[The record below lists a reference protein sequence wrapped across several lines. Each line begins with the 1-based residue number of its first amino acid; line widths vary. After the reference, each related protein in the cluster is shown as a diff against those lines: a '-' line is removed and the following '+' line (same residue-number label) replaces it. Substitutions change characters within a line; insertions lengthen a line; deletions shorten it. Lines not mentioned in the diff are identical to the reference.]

1 MKLDQNICSNNSSA
15 EFENGYDSL
24 KNMAAGVGGGGGGSC
39 PYMALVKTCWRYII
53 ATFIGKS
60 SWNLVRTFVPMKSWQ
75 RLKLG
80 HMSSKTRSLGQI

>member
-24 KNMAAGVGGGGGGSC
+24 KNMASR
-39 PYMALVKTCWRYII
+39 PYMAIVKTCWRYII

-80 HMSSKTRSLGQI
+80 HMSSKT